1 MIDTDPTL
9 DSPPTDPHL
18 DMDHI
23 FHHTELPQTKAS
35 LWIDGLLNKICST
48 FSWIWLVL
56 VVVIVLNVILRYF
69 FSQGRV
75 ELVELQWHLY
85 AAGFLVG
92 FSYCLVHDDHVR
104 VDFLHDRFSL
114 KTQIWV
120 ELFGSLFLLFPF
132 ILFVLYYGTPYVAY
146 SWGLSEV
153 SDAPGGLPA
162 RWLIKS
168 FIVIGFFFL
177 LMATLS
183 RFLRITAFL
192 FRWPAALVPLS
203 GKTDNHNQ

>member
-1 MIDTDPTL
+1 MIDL
-9 DSPPTDPHL
+9 DHAHDNKSNDPHV
-18 DMDHI
+18 DMNLI
-23 FHHTELPQTKAS
+23 FHHTELPQTKLS
-35 LWIDGLLNKICST
+35 LWIDGFLNKVCST
-48 FSWIWLVL
+48 FSWVWLVL
-56 VVVIVLNVILRYF
+56 VLVIVLNVILRYF

-85 AAGFLVG
+85 AAGFLIG

-114 KTQIWV
+114 KTQVWV
-120 ELFGSLFLLFPF
+120 ELLGSLFLLFPF
-132 ILFVLYYGTPYVAY
+132 ILVVIYFGVPYVSY

-162 RWLIKS
+162 RWFIKS

-177 LMATLS
+177 LLSALS
-183 RFLRITAFL
+183 RFSRITAFL
-192 FRWPAALVPLS
+192 FGRPTALAAS
-203 GKTDNHNQ
+203 TSKKNITN